1 MTSAEHRRTFALSAP
16 YARLF
21 LGAIAIVLTAVEFT
35 PLFLGRSLP
44 ELTFLSVHVGATTA
58 IVYLIIGW
66 KKRRT
71 ADDAVPLADIVLAAL
86 ALACAVYFALQ
97 GVRVAERI
105 EGVDPVYRLDY
116 VFGILLIALLV
127 EASRRVAG
135 IVLMV
140 LTLLFIAYVFLG
152 PYLPGSLAHRGMN
165 VMRFIDLQVLSTQ
178 AIFGTPIS
186 ASAHMV
192 FYFVIVGAFLERSGA
207 GQLFVNL
214 AYCVTGR
221 AWGGAAKASV
231 VSSGLFGT
239 VSGSAVANVL
249 VDGIITIPLMKRT
262 GFKGAFAGAI
272 EATASPGGQLA
283 PPVMGAA
290 AFILADIVG
299 VSYASVAYA
308 AIVPALLYYA
318 SLYVLVDSYSRR
330 MGLGPNPALPVAE
343 SFRGLRERWHIL
355 LPLALMIYLLTSQYS
370 LMRVG
375 AVTLAAI
382 VILSWARKS
391 TRMNLK
397 AIYDG
402 IVNGARGA
410 AEVAIPSAVAGII
423 VGVLVNTG
431 MALHLERWLLDTA
444 GDSLMISLIG
454 VMLLTLIF
462 GMGMPTS
469 AAYLVAAVLVGPAL
483 QGLGIPA
490 LAAHLFIFYFAVLS
504 MVTPPVA
511 LAAYAAAGISGAN
524 LWTTGL
530 IAFTIAIPGFLI
542 PFAFVFDQGLLLQGD
557 LLHIARVVT
566 TATIGVV
573 AFSAATGGYAFG
585 PLGWPMRIALFCFSP
600 LLIDP
605 NPTTD
610 LIGGTGVALV
620 LAYQVWRY
628 KFAGQAKAS
637 ASQTRS

>member
-1 MTSAEHRRTFALSAP
+1 MALSP
-16 YARLF
+16 SYARLF
-21 LGAIAIVLTAVEFT
+21 LGLIAIGLTAVEFA
-35 PLFLGRSLP
+35 PLALGRNLYEITFLGI
-44 ELTFLSVHVGATTA
+44 HVGATTA
-58 IVYLIIGW
+58 IAFLIIGF
-66 KKRRT
+66 KARRKE
-71 ADDAVPLADIVLAAL
+71 DEAVPLIDVALAVL
-86 ALACAVYFALQ
+86 ALACAVYFAFQ
-97 GVRVAERI
+97 GFRVSERI
-105 EGVDPVYRLDY
+105 EGVDEVFFWDQ
-116 VFGILLIALLV
+116 VFGTLLILLLL
-127 EASRRVAG
+127 EACRRVAG
-135 IVLMV
+135 IVLMI
-140 LTLLFIAYVFLG
+140 LAALFIAYVFLG
-152 PYLPGSLAHRGMN
+152 PYLPGGLAHRGMSF
-165 VMRFIDLQVLSTQ
+165 VRFIDLQVLSTQ

-262 GFKGAFAGAI
+262 GFKGTFAGAV
-272 EATASPGGQLA
+272 EATASTGGQLA

-299 VSYASVAYA
+299 VSYASVAFA
-308 AIVPALLYYA
+308 AIVPAALYYL
-318 SLYVLVDSYSRR
+318 SLYVVVDSYSRR
-330 MGLGPNPALPVAE
+330 MGLAPNPVLPVAE

-355 LPLALMIYLLTSQYS
+355 VPLAVMIYLLTAQYS
-370 LMRVG
+370 LMMVG
-375 AVTLAAI
+375 AVSLVVI
-382 VILSWARKS
+382 VILSWARAS
-391 TRMNLK
+391 TRLNLR
-397 AIYDG
+397 AIYEA

-423 VGVLVNTG
+423 VGVLIQSG
-431 MALHLERWLLDTA
+431 MALHLERWLLDLA
-444 GDSLMISLIG
+444 GNSLMISLIG
-454 VMLLTLIF
+454 AMILTLIF

-483 QGLGIPA
+483 QSLGIPA

-530 IAFTIAIPGFLI
+530 IAFVIAIPGFLI
-542 PFAFVFDQGLLLQGD
+542 PFAFVFDQGILLQGE
-557 LLHIARVVT
+557 LLHIVHVVT
-566 TATIGVV
+566 TASIGIIGLSV
-573 AFSAATGGYAFG
+573 ATGGYLYG
-585 PLGWPMRIALFCFSP
+585 PLNWPMRIALFCASP

-605 NPTTD
+605 DPVTD
-610 LIGGTGVALV
+610 VIGAVGVGIV

-628 KFAGQAKAS
+628 KLRAPKPSS
-637 ASQTRS
+637 APS

>member
-1 MTSAEHRRTFALSAP
+1 MALSAAN
-16 YARLF
+16 ARLF
-21 LGAIAIVLTAVEFT
+21 LGVVALALTAVELS
-35 PLFLGRSLP
+35 PLFLGRSLY
-44 ELTFLSVHVGATTA
+44 EITFLGIHVGAATA
-58 IVYLIIGW
+58 ITFLIIGW
-66 KKRRT
+66 KARRK
-71 ADDAVPLADIVLAAL
+71 AGEAVPLIDALFAVLAV
-86 ALACAVYFALQ
+86 ACAVYFAFQ
-97 GVRVAERI
+97 GYRVSERI
-105 EGVDPVYRLDY
+105 EGVDPVYPFDY
-116 VFGILLIALLV
+116 VFGIVLILLLL

-135 IVLMV
+135 TALMV
-140 LTLLFIAYVFLG
+140 IATLFIAYVFLG
-152 PYLPGSLAHRGMN
+152 PYLPGALAHRGMSL
-165 VMRFIDLQVLSTQ
+165 MRFIDLQVLSTEG
-178 AIFGTPIS
+178 IFGTPIS

-221 AWGGAAKASV
+221 AWGGAAKASI

-262 GFKGAFAGAI
+262 GFKAVFASAI
-272 EATASPGGQLA
+272 EATASTGGQLA

-290 AFILADIVG
+290 AFILADLVG

-308 AIVPALLYYA
+308 AIVPAVLYYA

-330 MGLGPNPALPVAE
+330 MGLAPNPALPVAE
-343 SFRGLRERWHIL
+343 SFAGLKERWHIL
-355 LPLALMIYLLTSQYS
+355 VPLALMIYLLTAQYS
-370 LMRVG
+370 LMLVG
-375 AVTLAAI
+375 AVSLVAI
-382 VILSWARKS
+382 VLLSWARAS
-391 TRMNLK
+391 TRMNLA
-397 AIYDG
+397 AIYEA

-423 VGVLVNTG
+423 VGVLVQTG
-431 MALHLERWLLDTA
+431 MALHIERWLLDLA

-454 VMLLTLIF
+454 VMVLTLIF

-469 AAYLVAAVLVGPAL
+469 AAYLVAAVLVAPAL

-490 LAAHLFIFYFAVLS
+490 LPAHLFIFYFAVLS

-511 LAAYAAAGISGAN
+511 LAAYAAAGISGSN

-530 IAFTIAIPGFLI
+530 VAFLIAIPGFLI

-557 LLHIARVVT
+557 PLHIAHVVT
-566 TATIGVV
+566 TATIGVLG
-573 AFSAATGGYAFG
+573 FSAAMGGYAFG
-585 PLGWPMRIALFCFSP
+585 PLSWPLRAALFVVSP

-605 NPTTD
+605 GTTTD
-610 LIGGTGVALV
+610 LIGGAGMALV
-620 LAYQVWRY
+620 LGYQLWRY
-628 KFAGQAKAS
+628 KISIRSKAKPFTAPT
-637 ASQTRS
+637 QF

>member
-1 MTSAEHRRTFALSAP
+1 MTLSASN
-16 YARLF
+16 ARLL
-21 LGAIAIVLTAVEFT
+21 LGVIALALTAVEFT
-35 PLFLGRSLP
+35 PLFLGRSLY
-44 ELTFLSVHVGATTA
+44 EITFLGVHVGATTA
-58 IVYLIIGW
+58 IAFLIIGW
-66 KKRRT
+66 KGRRK
-71 ADDAVPLADIVLAAL
+71 AEDGVPLIDVVLALL
-86 ALACAVYFALQ
+86 AVACAVYFAMQ
-97 GVRVAERI
+97 GFRVSERI
-105 EGVDPVYRLDY
+105 EGVDPVLPLDH
-116 VFGILLIALLV
+116 VFGVILILLLL

-135 IVLMV
+135 IVLMIIAV
-140 LTLLFIAYVFLG
+140 IFIAYVFLG
-152 PYLPGSLAHRGMN
+152 PYLPGGLAHRGMSF
-165 VMRFIDLQVLSTQ
+165 MRFIDLQVLSTQ
-178 AIFGTPIS
+178 GIFGTPIS

-221 AWGGAAKASV
+221 AWGGAAKASI

-272 EATASPGGQLA
+272 EATASTGGQLA

-290 AFILADIVG
+290 AFILADIIG
-299 VSYASVAYA
+299 ISYASVAYA
-308 AIVPALLYYA
+308 AIVPAILYYA
-318 SLYVLVDSYSRR
+318 SLYMLVDSYSRR
-330 MGLGPNPALPVAE
+330 MGLGPSAALPVAE
-343 SFRGLRERWHIL
+343 AFAGFRERWHVL
-355 LPLALMIYLLTSQYS
+355 LPLALMIYLLTAQYS

-375 AVTLAAI
+375 ALSLVAI
-382 VILSWARKS
+382 VILSWARAS
-391 TRMNLK
+391 TRMNLI
-397 AIYDG
+397 AIYEA

-423 VGVLVNTG
+423 VGVLVQTG
-431 MALHLERWLLDTA
+431 MALHLERWLLDLA
-444 GDSLMISLIG
+444 GNSLMISLIG
-454 VMLLTLIF
+454 AMILTLIF

-490 LAAHLFIFYFAVLS
+490 LPAHLFIFYFAVLS

-530 IAFTIAIPGFLI
+530 VAFLIAIPGFLI
-542 PFAFVFDQGLLLQGD
+542 PFAFVFDQGLLLQGAP
-557 LLHIARVVT
+557 LHIAQVVT
-566 TATIGVV
+566 TATIGVL
-573 AFSAATGGYAFG
+573 AFSAASGGYAFG
-585 PLGWPMRIALFCFSP
+585 PLAWPARIALFCFSP

-605 NPTTD
+605 DTTTD
-610 LIGGTGVALV
+610 LIGGAGIALV
-620 LAYQVWRY
+620 FGYQIWRY
-628 KFAGQAKAS
+628 KLRGPVNVSTAP
-637 ASQTRS
+637 TRT

>member
-1 MTSAEHRRTFALSAP
+1 MVLSYAR
-16 YARLF
+16 ARLF
-21 LGAIAIVLTAVEFT
+21 LGFIAIGLTAVEFA
-35 PLFLGRSLP
+35 PLVHGQALYEITFLGI
-44 ELTFLSVHVGATTA
+44 HVGATTA
-58 IVYLIIGW
+58 IAFLTIGFRN
-66 KKRRT
+66 RRK
-71 ADDAVPLADIVLAAL
+71 DGEDVPLADVVLALL
-86 ALACAVYFALQ
+86 ALVCAVYFAFQ
-97 GVRVAERI
+97 GHRVSERI
-105 EGVDPVYRLDY
+105 EGVDPVFFWDK
-116 VFGILLIALLV
+116 VFGTLLV
-127 EASRRVAG
+127 LLLLEACRRTAG

-140 LTLLFIAYVFLG
+140 LAALFIAYVFAG
-152 PYLPGSLAHRGMN
+152 PYLPGGLAHRGMRY
-165 VMRFIDLQVLSTQ
+165 MRFIDLQVLSTQ
-178 AIFGTPIS
+178 GIFSTPIS

-262 GFKGAFAGAI
+262 GFKGTFAGAI
-272 EATASPGGQLA
+272 EATASTGGQLA

-299 VSYASVAYA
+299 VSYASVAFA
-308 AIVPALLYYA
+308 AIVPAVLYYL
-318 SLYVLVDSYSRR
+318 SLYTVVDSYSRR
-330 MGLGPNPALPVAE
+330 MGLAPNPVLPVAE
-343 SFRGLRERWHIL
+343 SFAGLRERWHVL
-355 LPLALMIYLLTSQYS
+355 VPLGVMIYLLTAQYS
-370 LMRVG
+370 LMLVG
-375 AVTLAAI
+375 AVSLI
-382 VILSWARKS
+382 VIIILSWARAS
-391 TRMNLK
+391 TRLNLR
-397 AIYDG
+397 AIYEA

-423 VGVLVNTG
+423 VGVLIQTG
-431 MALHLERWLLDTA
+431 MALHLERWLLDLA
-444 GDSLMISLIG
+444 GNSLMISLIG
-454 VMLLTLIF
+454 AMFLTLIF

-483 QGLGIPA
+483 QSLGIPA

-530 IAFTIAIPGFLI
+530 VAFMIAIPGFLI
-542 PFAFVFDQGLLLQGD
+542 PFAFVFDQGILLQGD
-557 LLHIARVVT
+557 LAHIAQVVA
-566 TATIGVV
+566 TAATGVV
-573 AFSAATGGYAFG
+573 GLAVATGGYLLG
-585 PLGWPMRIALFCFSP
+585 PLTWPLRVALFCFSP

-605 NPTTD
+605 NPVTD
-610 LIGGTGVALV
+610 VIGAVGIALIAG
-620 LAYQVWRY
+620 YQVWRH
-628 KFAGQAKAS
+628 KLKAPKAS
-637 ASQTRS
+637 SAPGQP

>member
-1 MTSAEHRRTFALSAP
+1 
-16 YARLF
+16 
-21 LGAIAIVLTAVEFT
+21 
-35 PLFLGRSLP
+35 
-44 ELTFLSVHVGATTA
+44 
-58 IVYLIIGW
+58 
-66 KKRRT
+66 
-71 ADDAVPLADIVLAAL
+71 
-86 ALACAVYFALQ
+86 
-97 GVRVAERI
+97 
-105 EGVDPVYRLDY
+105 
-116 VFGILLIALLV
+116 
-127 EASRRVAG
+127 
-135 IVLMV
+135 MV
-140 LTLLFIAYVFLG
+140 LTLLFIVYVFVG

-165 VMRFIDLQVLSTQ
+165 LMRFVDLQVLSTQ

-207 GQLFVNL
+207 GKLFVDL

-231 VSSGLFGT
+231 VSSALFGT

-262 GFKGAFAGAI
+262 GFKAPLAGAI
-272 EATASPGGQLA
+272 EATASTGGQLA

-299 VSYASVAYA
+299 VSYATVAFA
-308 AIVPALLYYA
+308 AIVPAILYYL
-318 SLYVLVDSYSRR
+318 SLYVLVDSHSRR
-330 MGLGPNPALPVAE
+330 MGLGPNAALPVAE
-343 SFRGLRERWHIL
+343 SFAGFRERWHIL
-355 LPLALMIYLLTSQYS
+355 LPLALMIYLLTAQYS
-370 LMRVG
+370 LMLVG
-375 AVTLAAI
+375 AVSLVAI
-382 VILSWARKS
+382 VILSWARRS

-397 AIYDG
+397 GIYEG

-431 MALHLERWLLDTA
+431 MALHLERWLLDIA
-444 GDSLMISLIG
+444 GNSLMISLIG
-454 VMLLTLIF
+454 VMVLTLIF

-490 LAAHLFIFYFAVLS
+490 LPAHLFIFYFAVLS

-530 IAFTIAIPGFLI
+530 VAFAIAIPGFLI
-542 PFAFVFDQGLLLQGD
+542 PFAFVFDQGLLLHGD
-557 LLHIARVVT
+557 PLHVAYVIT
-566 TATIGVV
+566 TATVGVV

-585 PLGWPMRIALFCFSP
+585 TLQWPLRFALFCFSP

-605 NPTTD
+605 DPITD
-610 LIGGTGVALV
+610 LIGGAGVAFV
-620 LAYQVWRY
+620 MGYQLWRY
-628 KFAGQAKAS
+628 KVRGEVKPYTAPTS
-637 ASQTRS
+637 T

>member
-1 MTSAEHRRTFALSAP
+1 LNSASQWRAFALSAP
-16 YARLF
+16 HARLF

-58 IVYLIIGW
+58 IAFLVFGA
-66 KKRRT
+66 KARRT
-71 ADDAVPLADIVLAAL
+71 AENTVSVWDVIFAVL
-86 ALACAVYFALQ
+86 ALACAAYFAFQ
-97 GVRVAERI
+97 GTRVAERI
-105 EGVDPVYRLDY
+105 EGVDPVYMLDH
-116 VFGILLIALLV
+116 VFGIMLIALLL

-135 IVLMV
+135 LVLMI

-165 VMRFIDLQVLSTQ
+165 LMRFIDLQVLSTQ

-262 GFKGAFAGAI
+262 GFKAPFAGAI
-272 EATASPGGQLA
+272 EATASTGGQLA

-299 VSYASVAYA
+299 VSYASVAFA
-308 AIVPALLYYA
+308 AIVPAVLYYV

-330 MGLGPNPALPVAE
+330 MGLGPNTALPVAE
-343 SFRGLRERWHIL
+343 SIAGFRARWHIL
-355 LPLALMIYLLTSQYS
+355 LPLAFMIYLLMSQYS

-375 AVTLAAI
+375 ALTLVAI
-382 VILSWARKS
+382 VILSWARPS
-391 TRMNLK
+391 TRLNLR
-397 AIYDG
+397 AMYEAV
-402 IVNGARGA
+402 VNGARGA

-444 GDSLMISLIG
+444 GNSLMISLVG
-454 VMLLTLIF
+454 VMILTLIF

-483 QGLGIPA
+483 QGLGVPA
-490 LAAHLFIFYFAVLS
+490 LPAHLFIFYFAVLS

-530 IAFTIAIPGFLI
+530 VAFVIAIPGFLI
-542 PFAFVFDQGLLLQGD
+542 PFAFVFDPGLLLQGD
-557 LLHIARVVT
+557 LLHIIHVIT
-566 TATIGVV
+566 TATVGVV

-585 PLGWPMRIALFCFSP
+585 PLQWPTRIALFCFSP

-605 NPTTD
+605 DPVTD
-610 LIGGTGVALV
+610 VIGGIGVAFV
-620 LAYQVWRY
+620 LAYQLWRY
-628 KFAGQAKAS
+628 KLRAQAKPSTAP
-637 ASQTRS
+637 TGT

>member
-1 MTSAEHRRTFALSAP
+1 LSRASAGSPFAVSA
-16 YARLF
+16 AHAKLF
-21 LGAIAIVLTAVEFT
+21 LGVIALTLMAVEFV

-44 ELTFLSVHVGATTA
+44 ELTFLSIHVGTTTA
-58 IVYLIIGW
+58 IAFLVIGW
-66 KKRRT
+66 KARRT
-71 ADDAVPLADIVLAAL
+71 AGDAVPLIDILLAVA
-86 ALACAVYFALQ
+86 ALACAAYFASQ
-97 GVRVAERI
+97 GTRVAERI
-105 EGVDPVYRLDY
+105 EGVDAVYLLDC
-116 VFGILLIALLV
+116 VFGIVLIALLV

-135 IVLMV
+135 TVLMALV
-140 LTLLFIAYVFLG
+140 LLFIAYVFLG
-152 PYLPGSLAHRGMN
+152 PYLPGALAHRGMSLL
-165 VMRFIDLQVLSTQ
+165 RFIDLQVLSTQ

-262 GFKGAFAGAI
+262 GFKASLAGAI
-272 EATASPGGQLA
+272 EATASTGGQLA

-308 AIVPALLYYA
+308 AIVPALLYYL
-318 SLYVLVDSYSRR
+318 SLYILVDSYSRR

-343 SFRGLRERWHIL
+343 SFAGFRERWHIL
-355 LPLALMIYLLTSQYS
+355 IPLGVMIYLLTAQYS
-370 LMRVG
+370 LMLVG
-375 AVTLAAI
+375 AATLVVI
-382 VILSWARKS
+382 VILSWARAS
-391 TRMNLK
+391 TRMNL
-397 AIYDG
+397 AAVYDG
-402 IVNGARGA
+402 IVNGARAA

-431 MALHLERWLLDTA
+431 MALHLERWLLDIA
-444 GDSLMISLIG
+444 GNSLMISLVG
-454 VMLLTLIF
+454 VMVLTLIF
-462 GMGMPTS
+462 GMGMPTA
-469 AAYLVAAVLVGPAL
+469 AAYLVAAVLVAPAL
-483 QGLGIPA
+483 QHLGVPA
-490 LAAHLFIFYFAVLS
+490 LPAHLFIFYFAVLS

-524 LWTTGL
+524 LWTTGVL
-530 IAFTIAIPGFLI
+530 AFVIAIPGFLI

-557 LLHIARVVT
+557 LLHIARAVT
-566 TATIGVV
+566 TATIGVFV
-573 AFSAATGGYAFG
+573 FSAATGGYAFG
-585 PLGWPMRIALFCFSP
+585 PLAWPVRAALLCFSP
-600 LLIDP
+600 LLIAPDP
-605 NPTTD
+605 LLD
-610 LIGGTGVALV
+610 LAGGIGIALV
-620 LAYQVWRY
+620 LGYQLWRF
-628 KFAGQAKAS
+628 KLSGRSKPS
-637 ASQTRS
+637 AAPIHS